1 MKKLFNILALWLLT
15 SPAHAAEDIL
25 PVDEA
30 FKPSVAVNGDQVLVE
45 FKIAE
50 GYYLYRHAFKFKG
63 LAAELGDANI
73 PAGKKKTDE
82 FFGEVETYRK
92 KVSIKLPLLSAS
104 TSAKL
109 EVKYQGCADA
119 GICYPPQ
126 KRSFELPQT
135 NITSQV
141 GASPF
146 GGQTATFFGGTA
158 SIPASEAFRYEVIA
172 LSDTALSA
180 RFTMAPDIYLYKDQ
194 LQFTTFSSGVTL
206 GQPKFPEA
214 SLKDDPEFGLVD
226 VYYDVVEIEIP
237 YTRSQAVNQLAI
249 EAAFQG
255 CEDGKICYPPESR
268 LVTVDLPMAKQL
280 IDETKTVATPSA
292 GMSETQQLTADIA
305 DNPMWLTVLKF
316 LGFGLLLSLTPCV
329 FPMIP
334 ILSSLIVGQ
343 KNPSTSRAFV
353 LSLTYVLAMA
363 LTYTIVG
370 VVAGLAGA
378 NLQAMFQKPWIIIS
392 FSVVFV
398 LLALSMFGYY
408 ELQLPAKWQN
418 KLSSISNKQKGGSLL
433 GVAVMGFLSALIV
446 GPCVAPPLAAAVIYI
461 STEQS
466 GAVLGGLALFAM
478 SMGMGLPLIAIGTS
492 AGKWMP
498 SSGGWMNVVK
508 AFFGVALIGM
518 AIWFLSRILDANVVL
533 YLWAVLILFSA
544 VMWSAYAK
552 NNGMNGM
559 GAAFFDAVKVLG
571 VLVGSAQLIGAMAG
585 GTDPLRPLKGV
596 FSSSA
601 QAKVAQLQFTKIKS
615 LDELQSALQ
624 SSDKPVYFDFYADW
638 CTECKRMEATTFQD
652 PGLVAMSESFTLLKA
667 DVTANDEVD
676 AALMAYFQIVGPPAS
691 LFFAPGGQPLV
702 QHNFFG
708 YKSASELKQTF
719 EKILN

>member
-135 NITSQV
+135 NIASQV

-180 RFTMAPDIYLYKDQ
+180 RFTMAPHIYLYKDQ
-194 LQFTTFSSGVTL
+194 LQFSTFSSGVTL

>member
-1 MKKLFNILALWLLT
+1 MKKLFNVLPLWLL
-15 SPAHAAEDIL
+15 AFAAFAAEDIL

-30 FKPSVAVNGDQVLVE
+30 FKPSVVVNGDQAVVE
-45 FKIAE
+45 FDIAE
-50 GYYLYRHAFKFKG
+50 GYYLYRHAFKFRG
-63 LAAELGDANI
+63 VGAELGTANI

-82 FFGEVETYRK
+82 FFGEVETYRQ
-92 KVSIKLPLLSAS
+92 KVSIKLPLLNA
-104 TSAKL
+104 TASAKL
-109 EVKYQGCADA
+109 ELKYQGCADA

-126 KRSFELPQT
+126 KRNLDLPHT
-135 NITSQV
+135 NTTSQAV
-141 GASPF
+141 VSPF
-146 GGQTATFFGGTA
+146 GGQSPSFFGSTA
-158 SIPASEAFRYEVIA
+158 SVPVDEAFRYEVIA
-172 LSDTALSA
+172 LSDSLLSA
-180 RFTMAPDIYLYKDQ
+180 RFTMAPNIYLYKDQ
-194 LQFTTFSSGVTL
+194 LRFTGFSDGVIL
-206 GQPKFPEA
+206 GQPVFPEA
-214 SLKDDPEFGLVD
+214 SLKDDPEFGMVD

-237 YTRSQAVNQLAI
+237 YSRSQAVTQLSI

-255 CEDGKICYPPESR
+255 CEDGKICYPPDAR
-268 LVTVDLPMAKQL
+268 LVTVDLPEAKQL
-280 IDETKTVATPSA
+280 INETEVVTTPGA
-292 GMSETQQLTADIA
+292 EMSETQQLTADIA
-305 DNPMWLTVLKF
+305 ENPMWLTVLKF

-518 AIWFLSRILDANVVL
+518 AIWFLSRIVDANVIL
-533 YLWAVLILFSA
+533 YLWAILVLFSS

-552 NNGMNGM
+552 NNGMSGM
-559 GAAFFDAVKVLG
+559 GAAFFDAIKVLG
-571 VLVGSAQLIGAMAG
+571 VLVGAAQLIGAMAG

-596 FSSSA
+596 FSSSK
-601 QAKVAQLQFTKIKS
+601 QSHIAQLQFTKIKS
-615 LDELQSALQ
+615 LDELQAALSA
-624 SSDKPVYFDFYADW
+624 SDKPVYFDFYADW
-638 CTECKRMEATTFQD
+638 CIECKRMEATTFQD
-652 PGLVAMSESFTLLKA
+652 PALLAMSDSFTLLKA

-708 YKSASELKQTF
+708 YKSAAELKQTF